1 MSASAQDPDGP
12 ETRAIALRDHF
23 LGWHCRIR
31 QYAIRHAG
39 GRPTLGMQPR
49 VSLEASGAELGR
61 ITVLIVKAESGK
73 ITAQLRHMVL
83 KTHDPAERLDSAL
96 NFLAAAY
103 YQNPAEFYDE
113 PTALFGPAS
122 DLADRLLAAGRCR
135 LSFEQYSQKYDLICE
150 ARQLGEDE
158 PAFQATY
165 WHNGLFNPNLPAGV
179 RMLAFRPDWTAA
191 TAEPPVP

>member
-1 MSASAQDPDGP
+1 MATSAQDPNGP
-12 ETRAIALRDHF
+12 EARAIALRDHF
-23 LGWHCRIR
+23 LGWQCRIR

-39 GRPTLGMQPR
+39 GRPTPGMQPR
-49 VSLEASGAELGR
+49 VSLEASGVELGR
-61 ITVLIVKAESGK
+61 ITVLIVKAESEYV
-73 ITAQLRHMVL
+73 TAEFRHMVL

-103 YQNPAEFYDE
+103 YQNPAEFSDE
-113 PTALFGPAS
+113 LTALFGPAS

-135 LSFEQYSQKYDLICE
+135 LSFEQYSQKYDLVCE

-158 PAFQATY
+158 AAFQATY

-179 RMLAFRPDWTAA
+179 RVLAFRPDWTAA